1 MTHNLTGRQ
10 MMTILQNYHL
20 IEWATFAKKLIKER
34 TFGADSSFQTDLDTI
49 KLQRLLANGFVPYK
63 DPE

>member
-1 MTHNLTGRQ
+1 
-10 MMTILQNYHL
+10 MTILQNYHL